1 MKEQTLNELWRSLDW
16 SDRTEL
22 LRIVSSELFVG
33 ADAFTTWR
41 LGYRKIP
48 KTKRLRQTAIIKKKY
63 GINLKTA

>member
-48 KTKRLRQTAIIKKKY
+48 KTKRLRLTTIIKKKY